1 MVEAAVAQTLEERV
15 PYSLE
20 HRVVWA
26 DGTERTVHERGEPTL
41 GADGEAVR
49 MIGTVQ
55 DITERRH
62 VEDEIRRL
70 NQELEGRVNTR
81 TAELSVATDQLETS
95 EAKFRMLVETMND
108 GLTIVDANS
117 KITYVN
123 DAFCR
128 MLGRAE
134 DELMG
139 ADSKALL
146 DEANQEVLAEQMLRR
161 MQGEDESYE
170 LMWTAADGRAVHS
183 IVAPRP
189 LFDDEGEYAGSF
201 AVMTD
206 ISRRKQAERKL
217 ELALE
222 ELQRSNGALEDFAYV
237 ASHDLQEPL
246 RKIVAFGGRIGEKDV
261 RAAAEAAGPA
271 PAVPTP
277 RLVAAGGQDIN
288 VLTMGAGG
296 DAGGR
301 TPIVLLHGFGGDLNV
316 WYFNQARLAEDR
328 AVHAIELPA
337 HGGSGL
343 DVGDGSLDSLAASM
357 VAAVDAIGAGP
368 CHLAGHSLGG
378 AVALAIAL
386 EEPARVRSL
395 TLIAPVG
402 LGTEIDMGFINGLL
416 AAQGPGDTKAVLT
429 RLFTDSFTIRRRMV
443 DDMLKHLVKPG
454 VRAALR
460 TIADAVFAGG
470 HQAAGYRDRLGALAM
485 PAQLVWGAED
495 SILPP
500 AHAEGLADS
509 VAVHVLEGAGHMLQL
524 ERPEAVNDLIH
535 VLARSADGRA

>member
-1 MVEAAVAQTLEERV
+1 MAHEVEIKLSGAGGEYMESATVVEWLSAPGEAVEAGAPLVVVETSKAAAEIEAPVGGTLAEIRVQPGEEAPLMAVLGVISTTAELAAAAAVAEAAAAPAERAPSPLVAAARGAAARRRRPERAAGEGFV
-15 PYSLE
+15 PASPM
-20 HRVVWA
+20 A
-26 DGTERTVHERGEPTL
+26 
-41 GADGEAVR
+41 
-49 MIGTVQ
+49 
-55 DITERRH
+55 
-62 VEDEIRRL
+62 RRL
-70 NQELEGRVNTR
+70 ARELGVDL
-81 TAELSVATDQLETS
+81 A
-95 EAKFRMLVETMND
+95 LVEGT
-108 GLTIVDANS
+108 G
-117 KITYVN
+117 
-123 DAFCR
+123 
-128 MLGRAE
+128 
-134 DELMG
+134 
-139 ADSKALL
+139 
-146 DEANQEVLAEQMLRR
+146 
-161 MQGEDESYE
+161 
-170 LMWTAADGRAVHS
+170 
-183 IVAPRP
+183 P
-189 LFDDEGEYAGSF
+189 
-201 AVMTD
+201 
-206 ISRRKQAERKL
+206 
-217 ELALE
+217 
-222 ELQRSNGALEDFAYV
+222 
-237 ASHDLQEPL
+237 
-246 RKIVAFGGRIGEKDV
+246 GGRIGEKDV